1 MGFTGDAASPMAPRI
16 GVLIL
21 NRNGKEWLQTILAS
35 LHSEGYV
42 NKQIFLVDNASEDS
56 SVEATREHY
65 SDVNVIRLS
74 QNLGYCMAY
83 NVAMPY
89 AFAQG
94 CEWVIWANNDIRL
107 EPGCIGELVLATQSD
122 PRIGVL
128 GPAFLEWE
136 SPEPN
141 YYMIGNHPSALAAMR
156 ARSRDPLDAEWVEGS
171 FLMVSRRCVEA
182 VGPLDPYL
190 YFYWE
195 EADFC
200 RRARYQGWRVVLV
213 PSAFARHYAGGWSA
227 GDRKNLQE
235 VNQLQSRNYYIYKLA
250 NPYQVFLRNVIDAA
264 HLFLVQIKKDSFR
277 KGSAAIFQ
285 VRVLLEILREFYRI
299 YRKWSRDRARK
310 PPQAVREE
318 IHWQED
324 GPVPKDERVTEIR
337 IMSNCQ
343 ERRS

>member
-1 MGFTGDAASPMAPRI
+1 MVPRI

-21 NRNGKEWLQTILAS
+21 NRNGKEWVENILAS

-42 NKQIFLVDNASEDS
+42 NKQIFLVDNASEDR
-56 SVEATREHY
+56 SVEATLEEY
-65 SDVNVIRLS
+65 SDVNVVRLS

-89 AFAQG
+89 AFAEG
-94 CEWVIWANNDIRL
+94 CEWVIWANNDMRL
-107 EPGCIGELVLATQSD
+107 ESGCIQELARATEAD

-136 SPEPN
+136 SPKPN
-141 YYMIGNHPSALAAMR
+141 YYMIGNHPYALTAMR
-156 ARSRDPLDAEWVEGS
+156 ARSRDPLDVDWVEGS
-171 FLMVSRRCVEA
+171 FLMVSRRCVESI
-182 VGPLDPYL
+182 GPLDPYL

-213 PSAFARHYAGGWSA
+213 PSAIARHYAGGWSA

-235 VNQLQSRNYYIYKLA
+235 VNELQSHNYYIYKLT
-250 NPYQVFLRNVIDAA
+250 NPRQGFLRNVIDAA
-264 HLFLVQIKKDSFR
+264 YLFLVLVKRGFFQR
-277 KGSAAIFQ
+277 GSAVIFEIRAFGKVLKELRRIHEKWLRDQ
-285 VRVLLEILREFYRI
+285 AGGHPPELRDGIRLQGGRVFPGKGEKL
-299 YRKWSRDRARK
+299 
-310 PPQAVREE
+310 
-318 IHWQED
+318 
-324 GPVPKDERVTEIR
+324 TEIR
-337 IMSNCQ
+337 ILSNRP